1 MCDISGN
8 QTFKMAYT
16 AKVIFIVPFSLNLK
30 INLHIFL
37 FGDGYVIWLLE
48 RY

>member
-1 MCDISGN
+1 MGDISGN

-16 AKVIFIVPFSLNLK
+16 VKVIFVVPFSQNLK
-30 INLHIFL
+30 INLHTFL
-37 FGDGYVIWLLE
+37 FGDGYVIWLLG